1 MYKVAVASNYMFD
14 AVRFDSQKFNWNLK
28 EFDRYSS
35 AFAFGLVEGGYTPGD
50 KIVLWLDQENSAEI
64 LTAQMG
70 AAKAGVTCV
79 TFNEK
84 DDMDALHQTLKDSG
98 ARGFYFSPST
108 PIDEDV
114 TRKTYLQ
121 KLMPELEK
129 LYPGD
134 PIKLSNYPHLK
145 SIVQSGHSN
154 IRGTIKF
161 KDSLVY
167 ANTKYSTFSLPQN
180 DSAHLMFECYRD
192 GKRVSNYSSGEI
204 AEKSSQL
211 WQDHFSKNSG
221 DTTDDSLF
229 NVEVTGGQ
237 AAKPVFMSLD
247 LETPLGFASFLS
259 NAANHR
265 KVFIPSSYN
274 MSQILKSV
282 HRQASHDLV
291 CDKDF
296 FELEAPG
303 PVAAEYKQKCAEVKS
318 VIVAGQGSAK
328 STIFDASA
336 TVIDPLVL

>member
-50 KIVLWLDQENSAEI
+50 KIVLWLDQQNSAEI
-64 LTAQMG
+64 ITAQMG

-79 TFNEK
+79 IFSEK
-84 DDMDALHQTLKDSG
+84 DDIDALQHTLKDSG
-98 ARGFYFSPST
+98 ARGLYFSPTT
-108 PIDEDV
+108 PIDGDV
-114 TRKTYLQ
+114 TRTTYLQ

-134 PIKLSNYPHLK
+134 ALKLSNYPQLK

-167 ANTKYSTFSLPQN
+167 ANTKMSTFSLPQN
-180 DSAHLMFECYRD
+180 DSAHTMFECYRG
-192 GKRVSNYSSGEI
+192 GKKVSSLSSGEI
-204 AEKSSQL
+204 AEKSNQL
-211 WQDHFSKNSG
+211 WQSHFSKNSG
-221 DTTDDSLF
+221 DSTDNTLF

-274 MSQILKSV
+274 MSNILKSV
-282 HRQASHDLV
+282 ARQSSLDLV
-291 CDKDF
+291 CDQSF

-303 PVAAEYKQKCAEVKS
+303 PVAAEYKQKCETVKN

-328 STIFDASA
+328 STIFDAQA
-336 TVIDPLVL
+336 TVIDPLTL